1 MIRVEWVRQV
11 RRIRTWA
18 CLAALAAVPVIF
30 TVASYVDPPRERRE
44 LNVFTLLT
52 HSGLNVAIVG
62 LFFMSQFFLVV
73 VVAAFGG
80 ESVSGEATWGTL
92 RYLLVRPVSRTRLVL
107 SKILVAYVLTI
118 ISVLVIIVAGLAAGS
133 IAFGWHDAL
142 IIDRALSFP
151 IPVQVPAM
159 EMLGRLLFGGG
170 YVALMML
177 TVVCIGVFLSTLTD
191 STAAAVVGTVVA
203 VVTSQVLSA
212 LPSGLERVKPF
223 LFTRYWDEWR
233 NLYQTTPLDDMW
245 KGLASTLAWS
255 LAITALALW
264 RFQRKDILS

>member
-1 MIRVEWVRQV
+1 MIRVEWVRQT
-11 RRIRTWA
+11 RRLRTWA
-18 CLAALAAVPVIF
+18 CLAGLAAVPIIF
-30 TVASYVDPPRERRE
+30 SIAAYLDPPRERRE

-52 HSGLNVAIVG
+52 ASGLNLAIVA

-118 ISVLVIIVAGLAAGS
+118 IAVLVIVIAGLIAGT

-142 IIDRALSFP
+142 IIDRSFIFP
-151 IPVQVPAM
+151 LPVQVPAM
-159 EMLGRLLFGGG
+159 DMFWRLLWGGA
-170 YVALMML
+170 YVALTML
-177 TVVCIGVFLSTLTD
+177 TVVCLGVLLSTLTD
-191 STAAAVVGTVVA
+191 STAAAVVGTVVG
-203 VVTSQVLSA
+203 VVTSNVLGQ
-212 LPSGLERVKPF
+212 LPGLSSVKPF
-223 LFTRYWDEWR
+223 LPTRYWDEWH
-233 NLYQTTPLDDMW
+233 NLYATTSLHDMW
-245 KGLASTLAWS
+245 KGVASTLIWS
-255 LAITALALW
+255 ALITGVALW